1 MPRPTP
7 RDSALP
13 SHTTS
18 GEMFSGA
25 IPSKPEVG
33 FAIMSLKTS
42 SVMRVRA
49 DGWQPGPAVDKSA
62 RWAPDE
68 IGAAVHGLI
77 AKAPAP
83 QKVYGA

>member
-1 MPRPTP
+1 
-7 RDSALP
+7 
-13 SHTTS
+13 
-18 GEMFSGA
+18 MFELAGG
-25 IPSKPEVG
+25 KL
-33 FAIMSLKTS
+33 SL
-42 SVMRVRA
+42 A